1 MKLSHF
7 KNNQDAIDFITS
19 DLLWSLRE
27 DLAAMQG
34 SAAERYTDEEYSALA
49 AKIDDIAA
57 IAPQLAVAEAA

>member
-1 MKLSHF
+1 MKLKHF
-7 KNNQDAIDFITS
+7 KNNEEAIEYITS

-34 SAAERYTDEEYSALA
+34 SAGDRYTDEEYNALA

-57 IAPQLAVAEAA
+57 LAPQLAVAEAA